1 VRTFADAQ
9 CPQIGRKA
17 CLLRESRPF
26 DQFADI
32 ERQQRC
38 ARNGSVGWPVLARM
52 SRLEIA
58 VKASLI
64 FTIFGGSALMLG
76 LAIIRFSQH

>member
-1 VRTFADAQ
+1 VR
-9 CPQIGRKA
+9 
-17 CLLRESRPF
+17 
-26 DQFADI
+26 
-32 ERQQRC
+32 
-38 ARNGSVGWPVLARM
+38 WPVLARM

-58 VKASLI
+58 GKASLI

>member
-1 VRTFADAQ
+1 VPQ
-9 CPQIGRKA
+9 CLKRCHDCGKVIGRM
-17 CLLRESRPF
+17 
-26 DQFADI
+26 
-32 ERQQRC
+32 
-38 ARNGSVGWPVLARM
+38 GVLARM

-58 VKASLI
+58 GKASLI